1 MGRFGDDKIEEVR
14 SRADIVEIVGAHV
27 RIRRAGRNFVGLCP
41 FHNEKTPSFSVNA
54 ERGFFHCF
62 GCGAGGSVFNF
73 IMRVE
78 GLTFPEAVRSLAKKY
93 GVTIPEHD
101 VSGPAAGEREAMLKA
116 NEVAAEFFAHVLW
129 NTTDGALARDY
140 LKSRGISVE
149 TARAF
154 MIGFAPSRPASLA
167 KALEKR
173 GLREAGVKVGLIR
186 KHDSVAAVA
195 AATGAEVYDMFRGR
209 VMFPI
214 RDAQGRAI
222 AFGGRVLDARLPK
235 YINSPESPLYSKAR
249 TLYGLFEARQAI
261 SSNVAAGKD
270 RAILVEGYFDVIALW
285 QAGFKEA
292 VAGCGTAL
300 TVEQLRVLSRYTKN
314 VIACFDGDAAGR
326 KASMRA
332 LEIFLQAGLLGRGI
346 FIPSGFDPDT
356 FVRERGAAAFAELT
370 DKSELLVDY
379 FIRDQVEKVGGPN
392 GPPEKRAEAAA
403 LVSDMLKLVANPF
416 EYNLLARRASD
427 MLGVGEEVLRRATRV
442 KSSRPAGGP
451 PATTPQQE
459 PRAAS
464 LTDQQKVELQ
474 LVALALWFPARRG
487 QIFAAQPFSHFEDQ
501 NLREILQELCFSPE
515 EAGTQSVSILDSLSD
530 EQKIYFT
537 AELVRELTSESSTAN
552 LEDGFEFKI
561 PEFRE
566 VDPKMKELHRRKSR
580 EKGEEEIASDLTT
593 KCLKILQDL
602 GAVKEAKKLR
612 AIRTSDPMKSDTP
625 EAEAGIRAVI
635 ALRRESRGT

>member
-27 RIRRAGRNFVGLCP
+27 RLRRAGRNFVGLCP

-78 GLTFPEAVRSLAKKY
+78 GLTFPEAVRSLARKY

-101 VSGPAAGEREAMLKA
+101 QSGPAAGEREAMLKA
-116 NEVAAEFFAHVLW
+116 SEVAAEFFAHVLW
-129 NTTDGALARDY
+129 NTSDGALARDY
-140 LKSRGISVE
+140 LNSRGIAAE

-154 MIGFAPSRPASLA
+154 LIGFAPSRPASLA
-167 KALEKR
+167 KALRRR
-173 GLREAGVKVGLIR
+173 GLAEAGVKVGLV
-186 KHDSVAAVA
+186 KKDGDAA
-195 AATGAEVYDMFRGR
+195 YDMFRAR

-214 RDAQGRAI
+214 RDAQGRVL

-261 SSNVAAGKD
+261 SSNAASGKD
-270 RAILVEGYFDVIALW
+270 RAIIVEGYFDVIALW

-300 TVEQLRVLSRYTKN
+300 TVEQLRALSRYTKN

-346 FIPSGFDPDT
+346 FIPPGFDPDT

-379 FIRDQVEKVGGPN
+379 FLSEQAGQARGSIAE
-392 GPPEKRAEAAA
+392 RARAAERVA
-403 LVSDMLKLVANPF
+403 EMLKLVDDPF
-416 EYNLLARRASD
+416 QFDLLARKAADLLSI
-427 MLGVGEEVLRRATRV
+427 GEEVLRKEARGGQ
-442 KSSRPAGGP
+442 SRPTPSRFSRTGAAASANP
-451 PATTPQQE
+451 PAAPGGGDAGAKAE
-459 PRAAS
+459 VGLVAIALLHPELRAEIAQSGAS
-464 LTDQQKVELQ
+464 ANFEETRLGGVLADLCRTDEAYTALERWTAERLSAEEQSRVSEFAVGPLTDDIGDDTQKNPGELEKCRA
-474 LVALALWFPARRG
+474 LVNDYVVALERRRHTRELGRLRRSAAEVSARESEPG
-487 QIFAAQPFSHFEDQ
+487 EAAAAAQ
-501 NLREILQELCFSPE
+501 
-515 EAGTQSVSILDSLSD
+515 
-530 EQKIYFT
+530 
-537 AELVRELTSESSTAN
+537 
-552 LEDGFEFKI
+552 
-561 PEFRE
+561 
-566 VDPKMKELHRRKSR
+566 
-580 EKGEEEIASDLTT
+580 
-593 KCLKILQDL
+593 
-602 GAVKEAKKLR
+602 
-612 AIRTSDPMKSDTP
+612 
-625 EAEAGIRAVI
+625 AVI
-635 ALRRESRGT
+635 AHRREGRGA

>member
-27 RIRRAGRNFVGLCP
+27 RLRRAGRNFVGLCP

-78 GLTFPEAVRSLAKKY
+78 GLTFPEAVRSLARKY
-93 GVTIPEHD
+93 GVTLPQHD
-101 VSGPAAGEREAMLKA
+101 QSGPAAGEREAMLKA
-116 NEVAAEFFAHVLW
+116 SEVAAEFFAHVLW
-129 NTTDGALARDY
+129 NTADGALARDY

-167 KALEKR
+167 KALERR
-173 GLREAGVKVGLIR
+173 GLRDAGVKVGLV
-186 KHDSVAAVA
+186 KKDGD
-195 AATGAEVYDMFRGR
+195 GAYDMFRAR

-222 AFGGRVLDARLPK
+222 AFGGRVLDARIPK

-261 SSNVAAGKD
+261 SSSASSGKD
-270 RAILVEGYFDVIALW
+270 RAIIVEGYFDVIALW

-300 TVEQLRVLSRYTKN
+300 TVEQLRALGRYTKQ

-356 FVRERGAAAFAELT
+356 FVRERGAAAFAEMT
-370 DKSELLVDY
+370 EKSELLVDY
-379 FIRDQVEKVGGPN
+379 FLSEQAGEARGSIAE
-392 GPPEKRAEAAA
+392 RARAANRVA
-403 LVSDMLKLVANPF
+403 EMLKLVDDPF
-416 EYNLLARRASD
+416 QFDLLARKAADLLSI
-427 MLGVGEEVLRRATRV
+427 GEEVLRKEARGPQSRSTPSRFTRDRA
-442 KSSRPAGGP
+442 AAANP
-451 PATTPQQE
+451 PA
-459 PRAAS
+459 AS
-464 LTDQQKVELQ
+464 SGDAGSKAEIG
-474 LVALALWFPARRG
+474 LVAIALLHP
-487 QIFAAQPFSHFEDQ
+487 E
-501 NLREILQELCFSPE
+501 LR
-515 EAGTQSVSILDSLSD
+515 A
-530 EQKIYFT
+530 
-537 AELVRELTSESSTAN
+537 
-552 LEDGFEFKI
+552 
-561 PEFRE
+561 
-566 VDPKMKELHRRKSR
+566 
-580 EKGEEEIASDLTT
+580 EIASSDASANFEEIRLGGVLADLCRTDEAYT
-593 KCLKILQDL
+593 ALEQWTAERLSAEEQSRISEFAVGPLTDDIGDDTEKNPNELGKCRALVADYVGALERRRHAHEL
-602 GAVKEAKKLR
+602 GRLRQSAAEVSARDSEPGEA
-612 AIRTSDPMKSDTP
+612 A
-625 EAEAGIRAVI
+625 AAAQAVI
-635 ALRRESRGT
+635 THRRQGQG

>member
-27 RIRRAGRNFVGLCP
+27 RLRRAGRNFVGLCP
-41 FHNEKTPSFSVNA
+41 FHNEKTPSFSVNP

-78 GLTFPEAVRSLAKKY
+78 GLTFPEAVRSLARKY
-93 GVTIPEHD
+93 GVTLPEHD
-101 VSGPAAGEREAMLKA
+101 QSGPAAGEREAMLKA
-116 NEVAAEFFAHVLW
+116 NEVATEFFAHVLW
-129 NTTDGALARDY
+129 NSSDGAVARDY

-167 KALEKR
+167 KALERR
-173 GLREAGVKVGLIR
+173 GLRDAGVKVGLVR
-186 KHDSVAAVA
+186 KDSD
-195 AATGAEVYDMFRGR
+195 GAYDMFRAR

-214 RDAQGRAI
+214 RDAQGRVL

-261 SSNVAAGKD
+261 SSCVASGKD

-285 QAGFKEA
+285 QAGFKE
-292 VAGCGTAL
+292 VLAGCGTAL

-356 FVRERGAAAFAELT
+356 FIRERGAAAFAELA

-379 FIRDQVEKVGGPN
+379 FLSEQAGEARGSIAE
-392 GPPEKRAEAAA
+392 RARAAQRVA
-403 LVSDMLKLVANPF
+403 EMLKLVDDPF
-416 EYNLLARRASD
+416 QFDLLARKAADLLSI
-427 MLGVGEEVLRRATRV
+427 GEEVLRKEARGRQ
-442 KSSRPAGGP
+442 SRPAPSRFSRAGAAAGAENR
-451 PATTPQQE
+451 AT
-459 PRAAS
+459 AS
-464 LTDQQKVELQ
+464 GSGDAGSKAEIG
-474 LVALALWFPARRG
+474 LVAIALLHP
-487 QIFAAQPFSHFEDQ
+487 E
-501 NLREILQELCFSPE
+501 LREEIAQSGATANFEEIRLGGVLADLCRTDEPYTALEQWIADRLSPE
-515 EAGTQSVSILDSLSD
+515 EQSRISEFAVGPLSD
-530 EQKIYFT
+530 DIGDDTQKNPNDLEKCRALVNDYVV
-537 AELVRELTSESSTAN
+537 ALDRRRRAHELGRLRQSAVEVSARESE
-552 LEDGFEFKI
+552 
-561 PEFRE
+561 P
-566 VDPKMKELHRRKSR
+566 
-580 EKGEEEIASDLTT
+580 GEAAAAA
-593 KCLKILQDL
+593 Q
-602 GAVKEAKKLR
+602 
-612 AIRTSDPMKSDTP
+612 
-625 EAEAGIRAVI
+625 AVI
-635 ALRRESRGT
+635 AHRRESRGQG

>member
-27 RIRRAGRNFVGLCP
+27 RLRRAGRNFVGLCP

-62 GCGAGGSVFNF
+62 GCGVGGSAFNF

-78 GLTFPEAVRSLAKKY
+78 GLTFPEAVRSLARKY

-101 VSGPAAGEREAMLKA
+101 QAGPAAGEREAMLKA
-116 NEVAAEFFAHVLW
+116 SEVAAEFFAHVLW

-173 GLREAGVKVGLIR
+173 GLGDAGAKVGLVR
-186 KHDSVAAVA
+186 KDGD
-195 AATGAEVYDMFRGR
+195 GAHDMFRAR

-235 YINSPESPLYSKAR
+235 YINSPESPLYSKTR

-261 SSNVAAGKD
+261 SSSVTSGKD

-356 FVRERGAAAFAELT
+356 FIRERGAAAFAELA

-379 FIRDQVEKVGGPN
+379 FLSEQARDARGSIAE
-392 GPPEKRAEAAA
+392 RARAAQRVA
-403 LVSDMLKLVANPF
+403 EMLKLVGDPF
-416 EYNLLARRASD
+416 QFDLLARKAADLLSI
-427 MLGVGEEVLRRATRV
+427 GEEVLRKEARGGQSRSAPSRFARDRAQTANP
-442 KSSRPAGGP
+442 SAAAGGGGGD
-451 PATTPQQE
+451 AGAKAE
-459 PRAAS
+459 IG
-464 LTDQQKVELQ
+464 
-474 LVALALWFPARRG
+474 LVALALLHPELRNEIAQSGATANFEEIRLGGVLADLCRTDEAYTALEQWIADRLSAEEQGRVSEFAVGPLTDDSDDETQKNPNDLEKCRALVNDYVVALERRQRARELERLRQSAAEVSARESG
-487 QIFAAQPFSHFEDQ
+487 PGEAAAAAQ
-501 NLREILQELCFSPE
+501 
-515 EAGTQSVSILDSLSD
+515 
-530 EQKIYFT
+530 
-537 AELVRELTSESSTAN
+537 
-552 LEDGFEFKI
+552 
-561 PEFRE
+561 
-566 VDPKMKELHRRKSR
+566 
-580 EKGEEEIASDLTT
+580 
-593 KCLKILQDL
+593 
-602 GAVKEAKKLR
+602 
-612 AIRTSDPMKSDTP
+612 
-625 EAEAGIRAVI
+625 AVI
-635 ALRRESRGT
+635 AHRREGRGA

>member
-27 RIRRAGRNFVGLCP
+27 RLRRAGRNFVGLCP

-62 GCGAGGSVFNF
+62 GCGVGGSVFNF
-73 IMRVE
+73 ITRVE

-93 GVTIPEHD
+93 GVTLPEHD
-101 VSGPAAGEREAMLKA
+101 VAGPAAGEREAMLKA
-116 NEVAAEFFAHVLW
+116 SEVAAEFFAHVLW
-129 NTTDGALARDY
+129 NTTDGAMARDY
-140 LKSRGISVE
+140 LKSRGISIE

-154 MIGFAPSRPASLA
+154 MIGYAPSRPASLA

-173 GLREAGVKVGLIR
+173 GLREAGLKVGLV
-186 KHDSVAAVA
+186 KKDGNVAI
-195 AATGAEVYDMFRGR
+195 GAETYDMFRGR

-235 YINSPESPLYSKAR
+235 YINSPESPLYSKTR

-261 SSNVAAGKD
+261 SSSASSGKD

-370 DKSELLVDY
+370 EKSELLVDY
-379 FIRDQVEKVGGPN
+379 FLSEQAGEARGSIAERG
-392 GPPEKRAEAAA
+392 RAAHRVAE
-403 LVSDMLKLVANPF
+403 MLKLVGDPF
-416 EYNLLARRASD
+416 QFDMLARKGADLLSI
-427 MLGVGEEVLRRATRV
+427 GEEVLRKEARGPQSRSATPSRFARERAQTAN
-442 KSSRPAGGP
+442 PPPAAAGGGD
-451 PATTPQQE
+451 AGAKAE
-459 PRAAS
+459 IG
-464 LTDQQKVELQ
+464 LI
-474 LVALALWFPARRG
+474 ALALLHPELRNEIAQSGATANFEEIRLGEVLADLCRTDEPYTALEEWIADRLTAEEQGRVSEFAVGPLNDEVVDETQKVSSDLEKCRALANDYVVALERRRRAREVGRLRG
-487 QIFAAQPFSHFEDQ
+487 SGADVSAAQ
-501 NLREILQELCFSPE
+501 
-515 EAGTQSVSILDSLSD
+515 
-530 EQKIYFT
+530 
-537 AELVRELTSESSTAN
+537 
-552 LEDGFEFKI
+552 
-561 PEFRE
+561 
-566 VDPKMKELHRRKSR
+566 
-580 EKGEEEIASDLTT
+580 
-593 KCLKILQDL
+593 
-602 GAVKEAKKLR
+602 
-612 AIRTSDPMKSDTP
+612 
-625 EAEAGIRAVI
+625 AVI
-635 ALRRESRGT
+635 ALRREGRGV

>member
-14 SRADIVEIVGAHV
+14 SRADIVEIVGAQV
-27 RIRRAGRNFVGLCP
+27 RLRRAGRNFVGLCP

-78 GLTFPEAVRSLAKKY
+78 GLTFPEAVRSLARKY
-93 GVTIPEHD
+93 GVTLPEHD
-101 VSGPAAGEREAMLKA
+101 QSGAVAGEREAMLKA
-116 NEVAAEFFAHVLW
+116 SEVAAEFFAHVLW
-129 NTTDGALARDY
+129 NTSDGAPAREY

-154 MIGFAPSRPASLA
+154 LIGFAPSRPASLA
-167 KALEKR
+167 KALERR
-173 GLREAGVKVGLIR
+173 GLRDAGVKVGLV
-186 KHDSVAAVA
+186 KKDGDAA
-195 AATGAEVYDMFRGR
+195 YDMFRAR

-214 RDAQGRAI
+214 RDAQGRTI
-222 AFGGRVLDARLPK
+222 AFGGRVLDARIPK

-261 SSNVAAGKD
+261 SSNAAAGKD

-300 TVEQLRVLSRYTKN
+300 TVEQLRALSRYTKN

-379 FIRDQVEKVGGPN
+379 FLREQAGEARGSIAE
-392 GPPEKRAEAAA
+392 RAGAAQRVA
-403 LVSDMLKLVANPF
+403 EMLKLVDDPF
-416 EYNLLARRASD
+416 QFDLLARKAAE
-427 MLGVGEEVLRRATRV
+427 LLAIGEEVLRKEARERQSRSTPSRFSRGEGVAGAGNRPIA
-442 KSSRPAGGP
+442 SSGDAGSKAEIG
-451 PATTPQQE
+451 
-459 PRAAS
+459 
-464 LTDQQKVELQ
+464 
-474 LVALALWFPARRG
+474 LVALALLHPELRGEIAQSGAAANFEQIRLGGVLADLCRTDEAYTALEQWTAERLSAEEQGQISEFAVGPQTDEVEDETEKYSSDLEKCRALMNDYVIALERQRRG
-487 QIFAAQPFSHFEDQ
+487 RELGQLRRDAAEVSARESEPGEAAAAAQ
-501 NLREILQELCFSPE
+501 
-515 EAGTQSVSILDSLSD
+515 
-530 EQKIYFT
+530 
-537 AELVRELTSESSTAN
+537 
-552 LEDGFEFKI
+552 
-561 PEFRE
+561 
-566 VDPKMKELHRRKSR
+566 
-580 EKGEEEIASDLTT
+580 
-593 KCLKILQDL
+593 
-602 GAVKEAKKLR
+602 
-612 AIRTSDPMKSDTP
+612 
-625 EAEAGIRAVI
+625 AVI
-635 ALRRESRGT
+635 AHRRQG

>member
-27 RIRRAGRNFVGLCP
+27 RLRRAGRNFVGLCP

-78 GLTFPEAVRSLAKKY
+78 GLTFPEAVRSLARKY
-93 GVTIPEHD
+93 GVKLPEHD
-101 VSGPAAGEREAMLKA
+101 QSGPAAGEREAMLKA
-116 NEVAAEFFAHVLW
+116 SEVAAEFFAHVLW

-140 LKSRGISVE
+140 LKSRGISAE

-173 GLREAGVKVGLIR
+173 GLREAGVKVGLV
-186 KHDSVAAVA
+186 KKD
-195 AATGAEVYDMFRGR
+195 GAEAYDMFHAR

-261 SSNVAAGKD
+261 SSSASAGKD
-270 RAILVEGYFDVIALW
+270 RAIIVEGYFDVIALW

-300 TVEQLRVLSRYTKN
+300 TVEQLRALSRYTKN

-356 FVRERGAAAFAELT
+356 FVRERGAGAFAELT

-379 FIRDQVEKVGGPN
+379 FLSEQAGEARGSIAE
-392 GPPEKRAEAAA
+392 RARAANRVA
-403 LVSDMLKLVANPF
+403 EMLKLVDDPF
-416 EYNLLARRASD
+416 QFDLLARKAADLLSI
-427 MLGVGEEVLRRATRV
+427 GEEVLRKEARGSQSGATRHTP
-442 KSSRPAGGP
+442 SRFARDRAATANP
-451 PATTPQQE
+451 PAASSAGDGGAKAEIGLVAIALLHPE
-459 PRAAS
+459 LRAEIAQS
-464 LTDQQKVELQ
+464 GATANFEEIRLGGVLADLCRTDEAYTALEQWIAERLSAEEQSRISEFAVGPLTDDIGGDTEKTPNELEKCRA
-474 LVALALWFPARRG
+474 LVLDYAGALDRRRRAHELGRLRESAVDAPGAQAVIDLRRRG
-487 QIFAAQPFSHFEDQ
+487 
-501 NLREILQELCFSPE
+501 R
-515 EAGTQSVSILDSLSD
+515 
-530 EQKIYFT
+530 
-537 AELVRELTSESSTAN
+537 
-552 LEDGFEFKI
+552 
-561 PEFRE
+561 
-566 VDPKMKELHRRKSR
+566 
-580 EKGEEEIASDLTT
+580 
-593 KCLKILQDL
+593 
-602 GAVKEAKKLR
+602 GA
-612 AIRTSDPMKSDTP
+612 
-625 EAEAGIRAVI
+625 
-635 ALRRESRGT
+635 

>member
-14 SRADIVEIVGAHV
+14 SRADIVEVVGSHV
-27 RIRRAGRNFVGLCP
+27 RLRRAGRNFVGLCP

-62 GCGAGGSVFNF
+62 GCGAGGSAFNF

-101 VSGPAAGEREAMLKA
+101 VAGPAAGEREAMLKA
-116 NEVAAEFFAHVLW
+116 SEVAADFFAHVLW

-154 MIGFAPSRPASLA
+154 MLGFAPSRPASLA

-173 GLREAGVKVGLIR
+173 GLRDAGIKVGLVKR
-186 KHDSVAAVA
+186 DADAVF
-195 AATGAEVYDMFRGR
+195 DMFRAR

-261 SSNVAAGKD
+261 SSSASTGKD

-300 TVEQLRVLSRYTKN
+300 TVDQLRVLNRYTKN
-314 VIACFDGDAAGR
+314 VIACFDGDTAGR

-356 FVRERGAAAFAELT
+356 FIRERGAAAFVDLT

-379 FIRDQVEKVGGPN
+379 FLSEQAGEARGSIAERARAAQRVAEVLKQVG
-392 GPPEKRAEAAA
+392 
-403 LVSDMLKLVANPF
+403 DPF
-416 EYNLLARRASD
+416 QFDLLARKAADLLSI
-427 MLGVGEEVLRRATRV
+427 GEEVLRREARGPGRGAAP
-442 KSSRPAGGP
+442 SRDAREARAYAIPPPAAAGGGGD
-451 PATTPQQE
+451 AGAKAE
-459 PRAAS
+459 IG
-464 LTDQQKVELQ
+464 
-474 LVALALWFPARRG
+474 LVALALLHPELRNEIAQSGTTANFEEIRLGGVLADLCRTDEPYTALEQWIADRLSADEQGRISAFAVGPLTDEAEDDSDKTDLEKWRALINDYVVALERRRRAREVGRLRRNVAESSG
-487 QIFAAQPFSHFEDQ
+487 RENGPGEAAAAAQ
-501 NLREILQELCFSPE
+501 
-515 EAGTQSVSILDSLSD
+515 
-530 EQKIYFT
+530 
-537 AELVRELTSESSTAN
+537 
-552 LEDGFEFKI
+552 
-561 PEFRE
+561 
-566 VDPKMKELHRRKSR
+566 
-580 EKGEEEIASDLTT
+580 
-593 KCLKILQDL
+593 
-602 GAVKEAKKLR
+602 
-612 AIRTSDPMKSDTP
+612 
-625 EAEAGIRAVI
+625 AVI
-635 ALRRESRGT
+635 ALRREGHGG

>member
-27 RIRRAGRNFVGLCP
+27 RLRRAGRNFVGLCP

-78 GLTFPEAVRSLAKKY
+78 GLTFPEAVRSLARKY
-93 GVTIPEHD
+93 GVTLPEHD
-101 VSGPAAGEREAMLKA
+101 QSGPAAGEREAMLKA
-116 NEVAAEFFAHVLW
+116 SEVAAEFFAHVLW

-167 KALEKR
+167 KALERR
-173 GLREAGVKVGLIR
+173 GLRDAGVKVGLV
-186 KHDSVAAVA
+186 KKDGDDA
-195 AATGAEVYDMFRGR
+195 YDMFRAR

-214 RDAQGRAI
+214 RDAQGRVL

-261 SSNVAAGKD
+261 SSNASAGKD
-270 RAILVEGYFDVIALW
+270 RAIIVEGYFDVIALW

-300 TVEQLRVLSRYTKN
+300 TVEQLRALSRYTKN

-356 FVRERGAAAFAELT
+356 FIRERGTAAFAELA

-379 FIRDQVEKVGGPN
+379 FLSEQAGEARGSIAE
-392 GPPEKRAEAAA
+392 RARAAQRVA
-403 LVSDMLKLVANPF
+403 EMLKLVDDPF
-416 EYNLLARRASD
+416 QFDLLARKAADLLSI
-427 MLGVGEEVLRRATRV
+427 GEEVLRKEARGRQSGAIRYT
-442 KSSRPAGGP
+442 SSQFARD
-451 PATTPQQE
+451 
-459 PRAAS
+459 RAAS
-464 LTDQQKVELQ
+464 ANQPAAAGGDAGSKAEVGLVAIALLHPELRAEIAQSGASANFEEIRLGGVLADLCRTDEAYTALEQWIAERLSAEEQSRISELAVGPLTDDLGDDTEKNLNELEKCRV
-474 LVALALWFPARRG
+474 LVNDYVVALERRRRAHELGRLRQSAAELSARESEPG
-487 QIFAAQPFSHFEDQ
+487 EAAAAAQ
-501 NLREILQELCFSPE
+501 
-515 EAGTQSVSILDSLSD
+515 
-530 EQKIYFT
+530 
-537 AELVRELTSESSTAN
+537 
-552 LEDGFEFKI
+552 
-561 PEFRE
+561 
-566 VDPKMKELHRRKSR
+566 
-580 EKGEEEIASDLTT
+580 
-593 KCLKILQDL
+593 
-602 GAVKEAKKLR
+602 
-612 AIRTSDPMKSDTP
+612 
-625 EAEAGIRAVI
+625 AVI
-635 ALRRESRGT
+635 AHRRESRG

>member
-27 RIRRAGRNFVGLCP
+27 RLRRAGRNFVGLCP

-62 GCGAGGSVFNF
+62 GCGVGGSVFNF
-73 IMRVE
+73 ITRIE

-93 GVTIPEHD
+93 GVTLPEHD
-101 VSGPAAGEREAMLKA
+101 VSGPGAGEREAMLKA
-116 NEVAAEFFAHVLW
+116 SEVAAEFFAHVLW
-129 NTTDGALARDY
+129 NTTDGAMARDY

-154 MIGFAPSRPASLA
+154 MIGYAPSRPASLA

-173 GLREAGVKVGLIR
+173 GLRDAGVKVGLVR
-186 KHDSVAAVA
+186 KDGNVAIGADS
-195 AATGAEVYDMFRGR
+195 YDMFRGR

-261 SSNVAAGKD
+261 SSSAASGKD

-356 FVRERGAAAFAELT
+356 FVRERGEAAFAELT
-370 DKSELLVDY
+370 EKSELLVDY
-379 FIRDQVEKVGGPN
+379 FIRDQVEKVGGPTA
-392 GPPEKRAEAAA
+392 PLDKRFEAAK
-403 LVSDMLKLVANPF
+403 LISEKLRLISDEFQFNMIVRKTEGL
-416 EYNLLARRASD
+416 
-427 MLGVGEEVLRRATRV
+427 LGVGEDVLRKEARGGGRSAPPSRFARDTRANANPPAAA
-442 KSSRPAGGP
+442 SAAGGGD
-451 PATTPQQE
+451 AGAKAE
-459 PRAAS
+459 IG
-464 LTDQQKVELQ
+464 LI
-474 LVALALWFPARRG
+474 ALALLHPELRNE
-487 QIFAAQPFSHFEDQ
+487 IAQSGAEANFE
-501 NLREILQELCFSPE
+501 EIRLGGVLADLCRTDEPYTALE
-515 EAGTQSVSILDSLSD
+515 EWIADRLTAD
-530 EQKIYFT
+530 EQGRVSEFAVGPSADEVEDETQKVSNDLEKCR
-537 AELVRELTSESSTAN
+537 ALVNDYVVALERRRRAREL
-552 LEDGFEFKI
+552 G
-561 PEFRE
+561 R
-566 VDPKMKELHRRKSR
+566 
-580 EKGEEEIASDLTT
+580 
-593 KCLKILQDL
+593 
-602 GAVKEAKKLR
+602 LR
-612 AIRTSDPMKSDTP
+612 QS
-625 EAEAGIRAVI
+625 AGDVSNAQAVI
-635 ALRRESRGT
+635 ALRREGRGA

>member
-27 RIRRAGRNFVGLCP
+27 RLRRAGRNFVGLCP

-62 GCGAGGSVFNF
+62 GCGVGGSVFNF
-73 IMRVE
+73 ITRIE

-93 GVTIPEHD
+93 GVTLPEHD
-101 VSGPAAGEREAMLKA
+101 VSGPGAGEREAMLKA
-116 NEVAAEFFAHVLW
+116 SEVAAEFFAHVLW
-129 NTTDGALARDY
+129 NTTDGAMARDY

-154 MIGFAPSRPASLA
+154 MIGYAPSRPASLA

-173 GLREAGVKVGLIR
+173 GLRDAGVKVGLVR
-186 KHDSVAAVA
+186 KDGNVAF
-195 AATGAEVYDMFRGR
+195 GADAYDMFRGR

-261 SSNVAAGKD
+261 SSSAASGKD

-356 FVRERGAAAFAELT
+356 FVRERGEAAFADLT
-370 DKSELLVDY
+370 EKSELLVDY
-379 FIRDQVEKVGGPN
+379 FLSEQAVEARGSIA
-392 GPPEKRAEAAA
+392 ERARAAQRVA
-403 LVSDMLKLVANPF
+403 EVLKLVGDPF
-416 EYNLLARRASD
+416 QFDLLARKAADLLSI
-427 MLGVGEEVLRRATRV
+427 GEEVLRKEARGAGRSAPPSRFARDARANANPPPAA
-442 KSSRPAGGP
+442 SAAAGGD
-451 PATTPQQE
+451 AGAKAE
-459 PRAAS
+459 IG
-464 LTDQQKVELQ
+464 LI
-474 LVALALWFPARRG
+474 ALALLHPELRNE
-487 QIFAAQPFSHFEDQ
+487 IAQSGAEANFE
-501 NLREILQELCFSPE
+501 EIRLGSVLADLCRTDEAYTALE
-515 EAGTQSVSILDSLSD
+515 EWVADRLTAD
-530 EQKIYFT
+530 EQGRVSELAVGPT
-537 AELVRELTSESSTAN
+537 ADEVEDETQKVSNDLEKCRALVNDYVVALERRRRVRELGRLRQSAGDVSTA
-552 LEDGFEFKI
+552 
-561 PEFRE
+561 
-566 VDPKMKELHRRKSR
+566 
-580 EKGEEEIASDLTT
+580 
-593 KCLKILQDL
+593 Q
-602 GAVKEAKKLR
+602 
-612 AIRTSDPMKSDTP
+612 
-625 EAEAGIRAVI
+625 AVI
-635 ALRRESRGT
+635 DLRREGRGA

>member
-27 RIRRAGRNFVGLCP
+27 RLRRAGRNFVGLCP

-62 GCGAGGSVFNF
+62 GCGVGGSVFNF
-73 IMRVE
+73 ITRVE
-78 GLTFPEAVRSLAKKY
+78 GLSFPEAVRSLAKKY
-93 GVTIPEHD
+93 GVTLPEYD
-101 VSGPAAGEREAMLKA
+101 VAGPAAGEREQMLKA
-116 NEVAAEFFAHVLW
+116 SEVAAEFFAHVLW
-129 NTTDGALARDY
+129 NTTDGAMTRDY

-173 GLREAGVKVGLIR
+173 GLRDAGVKVGLVKKDGIE
-186 KHDSVAAVA
+186 A
-195 AATGAEVYDMFRGR
+195 YDMFRGR

-235 YINSPESPLYSKAR
+235 YINSPESPLYSKTR

-261 SSNVAAGKD
+261 SSSVSSGKD

-356 FVRERGAAAFAELT
+356 FVRERGTAAFAELT
-370 DKSELLVDY
+370 EKSELLVDY
-379 FIRDQVEKVGGPN
+379 FIREQADKVGGPN
-392 GPPEKRAEAAA
+392 GPLQKRFEAAT
-403 LVSDMLKLVANPF
+403 LVAEKLRLISDEFQFNLIVRKVAGLLDIGEDILRKEARGPLSRSATPSRFARDTRAKPNPPT
-416 EYNLLARRASD
+416 AAS
-427 MLGVGEEVLRRATRV
+427 AA
-442 KSSRPAGGP
+442 AGGD
-451 PATTPQQE
+451 AGDKAE
-459 PRAAS
+459 IG
-464 LTDQQKVELQ
+464 
-474 LVALALWFPARRG
+474 LVALALLHPELRNEIAQSGAEANFSEIRLGGALTDLCKTDEPYTALEEWITDRLTTEEQGRVSEFAVGPLTDELDDDLQKDRSELDKNRALMNDFITALERRRRTRELG
-487 QIFAAQPFSHFEDQ
+487 R
-501 NLREILQELCFSPE
+501 LREG
-515 EAGTQSVSILDSLSD
+515 ADDV
-530 EQKIYFT
+530 
-537 AELVRELTSESSTAN
+537 STA
-552 LEDGFEFKI
+552 
-561 PEFRE
+561 
-566 VDPKMKELHRRKSR
+566 
-580 EKGEEEIASDLTT
+580 
-593 KCLKILQDL
+593 Q
-602 GAVKEAKKLR
+602 
-612 AIRTSDPMKSDTP
+612 
-625 EAEAGIRAVI
+625 AVI
-635 ALRRESRGT
+635 ALRREGRGA